1 MPAAFYGRMIRISY
15 VDLRMRIV
23 FAADLRPSRVIF
35 LADKPIGK
43 EMARS
48 RDIYASPFV

>member
-1 MPAAFYGRMIRISY
+1 MPAAFYGRMIRIFY
-15 VDLRMRIV
+15 VDLRIRIA
-23 FAADLRPSRVIF
+23 FAADLRPSPVIF

>member
-1 MPAAFYGRMIRISY
+1 MPAAFYGHMIRFKDTDR
-15 VDLRMRIV
+15 VRRRLR
-23 FAADLRPSRVIF
+23 ARPSPVIF